1 MELKDQI
8 ENEYF
13 NWLCDLVCKK
23 RYSKEFSYRK
33 LLTLLHNTEFTFTI
47 KRDINRAKDGI
58 SLRDRFAD
66 QRGYDD
72 IDLYLEGPC
81 SILEMMVSLAI
92 RMEETIMDNPLIGDR
107 TAQWFWNMVGS
118 LGLGAMY
125 DSHFDKMYV
134 TDTITRFLDRD
145 YEPDGKGGLFTI
157 KHCESDL
164 RDVEIW
170 YQLCWYLGTIT

>member
-33 LLTLLHNTEFTFTI
+33 LLTHLHNTEFTFTI

-66 QRGYDD
+66 QRG
-72 IDLYLEGPC
+72 
-81 SILEMMVSLAI
+81 
-92 RMEETIMDNPLIGDR
+92 
-107 TAQWFWNMVGS
+107 
-118 LGLGAMY
+118 
-125 DSHFDKMYV
+125 
-134 TDTITRFLDRD
+134 
-145 YEPDGKGGLFTI
+145 
-157 KHCESDL
+157 
-164 RDVEIW
+164 
-170 YQLCWYLGTIT
+170 